1 MVDLGCGNRGLDV
14 LVTKVGEHHSPRI
27 NNHAVPVAGAL
38 FVVPPNLVDVLAP
51 DRIGLLVVG
60 KRV

>member
-27 NNHAVPVAGAL
+27 NNHAVPVAEAL
-38 FVVPPNLVDVLAP
+38 FIVPPDLADVLAP
-51 DRIGLLVVG
+51 GRGVLAG
-60 KRV
+60 KGI